1 MEDYYSVLKVSR
13 TATINEI
20 KAAFKNLSLKHH
32 PDKQGANTNIPET
45 RQFIKIYEA
54 WTTLNDPNLRVTYDR
69 KLADYEALQILPVD
83 QELVIDDMNYDE
95 NEEMYRKTCRCGG
108 EYAIVKSELNTED
121 VYLNC
126 DTCSLCIHV
135 YCTETNTN
143 E

>member
-69 KLADYEALQILPVD
+69 KLAGSILVLPPF
-83 QELVIDDMNYDE
+83 IT
-95 NEEMYRKTCRCGG
+95 R
-108 EYAIVKSELNTED
+108 
-121 VYLNC
+121 
-126 DTCSLCIHV
+126 
-135 YCTETNTN
+135 
-143 E
+143 